1 MRSGSGRIVGLGGLL
16 VVLLLMHDPVL
27 AASPSPVTLPVVF
40 HVVQEQAA
48 PVVDAAFLTEQ
59 LARANEIFAPY
70 GVAFSM
76 REALPL
82 GDAPA
87 LIETRDD
94 RDLFGAHLNRG
105 VINCFVVRSLR
116 DVDDPT
122 QVRRGVHWH
131 SRSHVGAHYLIL
143 SSIAPI
149 GVLAH
154 ELGHFLGNPKHDPTP
169 GNLMSYHW
177 GTQLPVLDATQARRV
192 TEAVRDYLRR
202 HELQL
207 AVP

>member
-1 MRSGSGRIVGLGGLL
+1 MPSWSHRLAWTIGLL
-16 VVLLLMHDPVL
+16 ALLLSHRFVR
-27 AASPSPVTLPVVF
+27 AAPRAPVTLPVVF
-40 HVVQEQAA
+40 HIAQAA
-48 PVVDAAFLTEQ
+48 DDPVVDTAFVAEQ
-59 LARANEIFAPY
+59 LARANEIFAAY
-70 GVAFSM
+70 GVAFSA
-76 REALPL
+76 RGTVAL
-82 GDAPA
+82 GSAHA
-87 LIETRDD
+87 MIETAAD
-94 RDLFGAHLNRG
+94 RDALDSQLRNG

-116 DVDDPT
+116 DVDDPS

-131 SRSHVGAHYLIL
+131 SRAHVGAHYLIL

-192 TEAVRDYLRR
+192 TQAVSDYLRR
-202 HELQL
+202 HELQV